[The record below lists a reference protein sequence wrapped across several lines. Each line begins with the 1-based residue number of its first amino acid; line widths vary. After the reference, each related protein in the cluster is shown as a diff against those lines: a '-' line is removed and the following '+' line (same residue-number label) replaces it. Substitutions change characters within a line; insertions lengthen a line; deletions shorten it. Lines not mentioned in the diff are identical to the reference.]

1 MNEEERIARRWFER
15 VWNARDESVVDEL
28 MAADAVGHMAHGRVE
43 GPDAFKQVR
52 AEFLSAF
59 PDLRL
64 EIEDVLTGSG
74 RVALRWRFTGT
85 HSGAGFELAPTG
97 ESPSF
102 RGTTWLRIEDGRI
115 VEGWD
120 TWDMGTLFARL
131 EAQQPAEGGRT
142 AR

>member
-1 MNEEERIARRWFER
+1 MNEEERIGRRWFER

-28 MAADAVGHMAHGRVE
+28 MAADAVGHMAHGTIE
-43 GPDAFKQVR
+43 GPDAFKQIR

-64 EIEDVLTGSG
+64 EIEEVLSGSG

-85 HSGAGFELAPTG
+85 HSGPGFELAPTG
-97 ESPSF
+97 ESSSF
-102 RGTTWLRIEDGRI
+102 RGTTWLRIERGRI

-131 EAQQPAEGGRT
+131 EAHQPAEG
-142 AR
+142 